1 VTRDQRKRSRLRA
14 SCPAADQRYD
24 PKSRIPREG
33 ALRVEASEDV
43 RDEEPIAVD
52 EVNVSAAGLTDAAVS
67 AIVDAAPDG
76 IILADPAGKI
86 LLANR
91 QTEVLF
97 GYQRGDLFGHSVDDL
112 LPAHL
117 RQVHR
122 AHRTR
127 YRAEPRTR
135 AMGTGLNLLGR
146 RSDGSVFPVEISLSP
161 LATDG
166 GLRVVAVI
174 RDVSARIEA
183 EAEAREVREILERTR
198 DGVFI
203 FDADTLRFTY
213 VNEGAREQVGYGSD
227 ELLQMT
233 MLHIAPEFTEEKLKT
248 LLQPLQLGDASSTTY
263 ITVHRHRDGTDVPVE
278 IVLQAVQGD
287 EGRPRR
293 YVEIVRD
300 IRERLETEERLRRA
314 EQDLRVVEDRERIAR
329 DLHDIVIQKLFAAG
343 MTIQGVWSR
352 TTDTDQARRLS
363 SVVDDLDDTIREIR
377 SAIFS
382 LQSNRGEGV
391 RGEILR
397 IVSEERLVLGFE
409 PRVRFDGP
417 VDTISGSIAA
427 ELLATLREALSNVA
441 RHAAA
446 SAVEIIVECGDSVRL
461 RVLDDGRG
469 IPVTRQGGNGILNL
483 TERATMLGGQCRVAA
498 RPDAGT
504 TFEWE
509 VPNSA

>member
-1 VTRDQRKRSRLRA
+1 M
-14 SCPAADQRYD
+14 
-24 PKSRIPREG
+24 
-33 ALRVEASEDV
+33 
-43 RDEEPIAVD
+43 RDEQPIALDPVRL
-52 EVNVSAAGLTDAAVS
+52 SAAGLTDASVS
-67 AIVDAAPDG
+67 AVIDAAPDG
-76 IILADPAGKI
+76 IIVADAAGTI

-97 GYQRGDLFGHSVDDL
+97 GYQRGGLFGRSVDDL
-112 LPAHL
+112 LPESL
-117 RQVHR
+117 SEVHR

-161 LATDG
+161 LGTDG

-174 RDVSARIEA
+174 RDVTERIAA
-183 EAEAREVREILERTR
+183 EAEAREVREILDTTR

-203 FDADTLRFTY
+203 LDAETLRFTY
-213 VNEGAREQVGYGSD
+213 VNEGAREQLGYSSD

-233 MLHIAPEFTEEKLKT
+233 MLDIAPDFTEEKLRA
-248 LLQPLQLGDASSTTY
+248 LLEPLERGDVSSATFMTK
-263 ITVHRHRDGTDVPVE
+263 HRRRDGTDVPVE
-278 IVLQAVQGD
+278 VVLQAVRGD
-287 EGRPRR
+287 DGRPRR
-293 YVEIVRD
+293 YVKIVRD
-300 IRERLETEERLRRA
+300 IRERLETEERLRQA

-329 DLHDIVIQKLFAAG
+329 DLHDIVVQKLFAAG
-343 MTIQGVWSR
+343 MMIQGVLSR
-352 TTDTDQARRLS
+352 STEPDQARRLS

-377 SAIFS
+377 SVIFS
-382 LQSNRGEGV
+382 LQSNRHGDGL

-397 IVSEERLVLGFE
+397 IVSDERLVLGFE
-409 PRVRFDGP
+409 PRVRFEGP
-417 VDTISGSIAA
+417 VDTISEPIAT

-441 RHAAA
+441 RHAEA
-446 SAVEIIVECGDSVRL
+446 SAAKIIVECGESVTL

-469 IPVTRQGGNGILNL
+469 IPVTRHGGNGILNL

-498 RPDAGT
+498 RPEGGT
-504 TFEWE
+504 MLEWQ